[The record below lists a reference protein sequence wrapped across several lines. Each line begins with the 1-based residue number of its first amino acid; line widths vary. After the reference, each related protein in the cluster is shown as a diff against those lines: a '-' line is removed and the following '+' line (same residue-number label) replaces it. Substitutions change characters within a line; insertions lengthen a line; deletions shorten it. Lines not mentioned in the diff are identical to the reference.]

1 MEEDGQGQAVQGSA
15 EAERRAALARLW
27 REHRRPIV
35 IGGLVLALVV
45 TVAVVPYDTLVRL
58 LGGLVRQ
65 RPLVVMLLL
74 FGLLG
79 ISLLW
84 ADGQNLDATVFLRIN
99 VLGPHTRTLDRL
111 MNLATQLGNVAAAA
125 VLAGLA
131 LVAGNRRLAVEIVL
145 GVISLW
151 LIVETVKALADRTR
165 PYRVFAQTRIVG
177 WRPAGSSFPSGHTS
191 QAFFLASL
199 LAHHFQFNLALTVLL
214 YGLAALVGFTRMY
227 VGAHYPRDVLGG
239 MIAGCVWGLIA
250 TLADQ
255 GLTRG
260 NG

>member
-1 MEEDGQGQAVQGSA
+1 M
-15 EAERRAALARLW
+15 W
-27 REHRRPIV
+27 RDSRRPI
-35 IGGLVLALVV
+35 IIALLALAL
-45 TVAVVPYDTLVRL
+45 TATAAIVPHESLVRL
-58 LGGLVRQ
+58 ANGLLR
-65 RPLVVMLLL
+65 RRSLVFMLLL
-74 FGLLG
+74 FGLTG

-84 ADGQNLDATVFLRIN
+84 SDGQTLDAAVFLRIN
-99 VLGPHTRTLDRL
+99 VHGPHPAILDRL
-111 MNLATQLGNVAAAA
+111 MSLGTQLGNVTTAA

-131 LVAGNRRLAVEIVL
+131 LVTGNRRLAIEIVL

-177 WRPAGSSFPSGHTS
+177 WRAVGPSFPSGHTS

-199 LAHHFQFNLALTVLL
+199 FAHHFQFNLWQTILL

-239 MIAGCVWGLIA
+239 MIVGWVWGVIA

-255 GLTRG
+255 GLARR
-260 NG
+260 